1 MESEQYKELI
11 AQFIESHT
19 QLEEALSVIS
29 AYSKSITL
37 FNQKL
42 ETVLP
47 EVEKSNAL
55 PYNELITIL
64 RSAVDLLSQ
73 NNVSLNKSISK
84 IDSKLESIQSEFS
97 KFKFTYTQ
105 RFDEISSKLDQLLE
119 KSEDLEQEEANT
131 EI

>member
-1 MESEQYKELI
+1 MS
-11 AQFIESHT
+11 S
-19 QLEEALSVIS
+19 
-29 AYSKSITL
+29 
-37 FNQKL
+37 
-42 ETVLP
+42 
-47 EVEKSNAL
+47 
-55 PYNELITIL
+55 YNELITIL

>member
-119 KSEDLEQEEANT
+119 KSEDLEQEEENT